1 MIEEIEYMDMT
12 CKLRVTEI
20 EDVSGISYAIK
31 LLKVECLDVDITD
44 LLTRKHIDELN
55 YKYGKD
61 EDLTE
66 IELHIINLNKD
77 FDDVESGAKDTYM
90 MSLRN

>member
-1 MIEEIEYMDMT
+1 MIVDIEYMDMT

-20 EDVSGISYAIK
+20 EDVSGISYAID
-31 LLKVECLDVDITD
+31 LLKVECLDIDITD

-66 IELHIINLNKD
+66 IELHIINLDKD
-77 FDDVESGAKDTYM
+77 FDDVQSGAKDTYM

>member
-1 MIEEIEYMDMT
+1 MVDYVEYMDMT
-12 CKLRVTEI
+12 CKVRITEI
-20 EDVSGISYAIK
+20 QDVSGISYAVE
-31 LLKVECLDVDITD
+31 LLRVECLDVDITD

-66 IELHIINLNKD
+66 LELHIMDLNKD
-77 FDDVESGAKDTYM
+77 FDEIEEGAKDAYM
-90 MSLRN
+90 MSIRS

>member
-12 CKLRVTEI
+12 CKLRVKEAEYEDGMRYEI
-20 EDVSGISYAIK
+20 D

-61 EDLTE
+61 EELTE
-66 IELHIINLNKD
+66 IELHIINLDKD